1 MSLMPSPASASM
13 QSPANVAKPSGPA
26 GNHVQSAPSD
36 ANKAPPKAGN
46 APAAATNN
54 NDNSTVR
61 IATKKLD
68 KILDILGEV
77 VIAKSMISQG
87 LRTVAASTDLRDAL
101 VTLERQTRELQDS
114 VMSVRMV
121 PIQAVFSRFSRMV
134 RELGAKLE
142 KNIQLVMEG
151 TETEIDRAMVEQLA
165 DPLTHLVRNA
175 VDHGIEKPA
184 DRVAAGKPEAGTLR
198 LSASHRGG
206 NVVVE
211 IIDDGRGLDL
221 ERVKAKAISRGLLA
235 PNANPSV
242 EELHM
247 LIFEPG
253 FSTADAITDISGRG
267 VGMDVVQK
275 NVRALGGSIRF
286 TSEPGRGSTI
296 LLQLPLTMAIID
308 GLLLRVGGGT
318 FVVPLRSVVE
328 SLRPTASQINYI
340 CSQARV
346 LKFRD
351 ETIPLVALS
360 EVLEI
365 QGGCTDATEGIVIVV
380 ESGNATIGIIVD
392 ELAADTQVVVKSL
405 ESNYKALDGISGATV
420 LGDGTIALIL
430 DIGALARN
438 ATSGRVNHIREAA

>member
-1 MSLMPSPASASM
+1 
-13 QSPANVAKPSGPA
+13 
-26 GNHVQSAPSD
+26 VQAAPSD